1 METIQPD
8 RRWVFTALLFST
20 MGVGTFIAASLGII
34 AVVFITDLGISRTQL
49 GFVFAINTVGAAVLS
64 PVIGR
69 ITDKIGGRAAM
80 IVVALTAAGSFLILG
95 VAGSLVVLAVG
106 SAVGAVA
113 QAGSNP
119 ATNKLIA
126 EDLPSGSQGI
136 VTGIKQ
142 SGVQAFIFAGG
153 LIVPSM
159 ALAWGR
165 VSAYV
170 MLAVVSVALAVAGAW
185 LLPRQPPKAR
195 GSGTHPSPRERLP
208 GAIWWITAYGFLLG
222 FAGSA
227 TVMFALFTTEKLG
240 KSIVIGGAVA
250 AVVGLTAMPA
260 RIAWAHH
267 AERHHAFRSSLLVI
281 SLLGV
286 LASLALL
293 GAGAGSWW
301 LIWVAAV
308 LTGIGPSSWNSVG
321 MLGLIVFAGPKA
333 AGHASGVILFGFLI
347 GLGIGP
353 PLFGW
358 MIDASDS
365 YAGVWVASLAA
376 AVAGTLVMVAWK
388 PPERVTSPGDSA
400 HPRVEGYDR

>member
-1 METIQPD
+1 M
-8 RRWVFTALLFST
+8 
-20 MGVGTFIAASLGII
+20 II
-34 AVVFITDLGISRTQL
+34 
-49 GFVFAINTVGAAVLS
+49 
-64 PVIGR
+64 
-69 ITDKIGGRAAM
+69 
-80 IVVALTAAGSFLILG
+80 VALTAAGSFLILG
-95 VAGSLVVLAVG
+95 VAGSLIVLAIG

-126 EDLPSGSQGI
+126 EDLPAGSQGI

-170 MLAVVSVALAVAGAW
+170 MFAGVAVILAAAGAW
-185 LLPRQPPKAR
+185 LLPKQPKANR
-195 GSGTHPSPRERLP
+195 SDVESLPREPLP
-208 GAIWWITAYGFLLG
+208 TAIWWIAAYGFLLG

-227 TVMFALFTTEKLG
+227 TIMFALFTTEKLG
-240 KSIVIGGAVA
+240 KSIVVGGAVA

-260 RIAWAHH
+260 RIAWARH
-267 AERHHAFRSSLLVI
+267 AERHHAYRSSLMII
-281 SLLGV
+281 SLLAV
-286 LASLALL
+286 LASFALL
-293 GAGAGSWW
+293 GAGAGTWW
-301 LIWVAAV
+301 LIWVAAI
-308 LTGIGPSSWNSVG
+308 LTGLGPSSWNSVG
-321 MLGLIVFAGPKA
+321 MLGLIVFAGPRA

-358 MIDASDS
+358 MVDASGS
-365 YAGVWVASLAA
+365 YAGVWMSSLAA

-388 PPERVTSPGDSA
+388 PPERVTPSGDTALPSVQ
-400 HPRVEGYDR
+400 RYDR

>member
-8 RRWVFTALLFST
+8 RRWAFTALLFST

-34 AVVFITDLGISRTQL
+34 AVVFITDLGISRAQL

-64 PVIGR
+64 PVFGR
-69 ITDKIGGRAAM
+69 ITDRIGGRAAL
-80 IVVALTAAGSFLILG
+80 IVVALTAAGSFLMLG
-95 VAGSLVVLAVG
+95 VAGSLITLAVG

-126 EDLPSGSQGI
+126 EDLPAGSQGI

-170 MLAVVSVALAVAGAW
+170 MFAAVSVVLAAAGAW
-185 LLPRQPPKAR
+185 LLPKQTQAHGPDAE
-195 GSGTHPSPRERLP
+195 SSYRERLP
-208 GAIWWITAYGFLLG
+208 AAIWWIAVYGFLLG
-222 FAGSA
+222 FAASA

-240 KSIVIGGAVA
+240 QSIVVGGAVA

-267 AERHHAFRSSLLVI
+267 AERHHAYRSSLMI
-281 SLLGV
+281 IALLAV
-286 LASLALL
+286 LASFALL
-293 GAGAGSWW
+293 GAGAGAWW

-308 LTGIGPSSWNSVG
+308 LTGLGPSSWNSVG
-321 MLGLIVFAGPKA
+321 MLGLIVFAGPRA
-333 AGHASGVILFGFLI
+333 AGRASGVILFGFLV

-353 PLFGW
+353 PFFGW
-358 MIDASDS
+358 IVDASGS
-365 YAGVWVASLAA
+365 YAGVWIAALAA

-388 PPERVTSPGDSA
+388 PPERAVPSGDASGSSIQA
-400 HPRVEGYDR
+400 

>member
-8 RRWVFTALLFST
+8 RRWALTALLFST

-34 AVVFITDLGISRTQL
+34 AVVFITDLGISRAQL
-49 GFVFAINTVGAAVLS
+49 GFVFAINTVGAALLS
-64 PVIGR
+64 PVVGR
-69 ITDKIGGRAAM
+69 ITDRIGGRAAL

-95 VAGSLVVLAVG
+95 VAGSLITLAAG
-106 SAVGAVA
+106 SLLGAVA

-119 ATNKLIA
+119 STNKLIA
-126 EDLPSGSQGI
+126 EDLPAGSQGI

-170 MLAVVSVALAVAGAW
+170 MLAGVSVILAGVGAW
-185 LLPRQPPKAR
+185 FLPKQPRAHLAAND
-195 GSGTHPSPRERLP
+195 SLPRERLP
-208 GAIWWITAYGFLLG
+208 AAIWWIAAYGFLLG
-222 FAGSA
+222 FSGSA

-240 KSIVIGGAVA
+240 RSIVVGGAVA
-250 AVVGLTAMPA
+250 ALVGLTAMPA
-260 RIAWAHH
+260 RIVWARH
-267 AERHHAFRSSLLVI
+267 AERHHAYRSSLIVI
-281 SLLGV
+281 SLLAV

-293 GAGAGSWW
+293 GAGSGTWW
-301 LIWVAAV
+301 LIWVAAI
-308 LTGIGPSSWNSVG
+308 LTGLGPSSWNSVG
-321 MLGLIVFAGPKA
+321 MLGLIVFAGPRA

-358 MIDASDS
+358 MVDANGS
-365 YAGVWVASLAA
+365 YAGVWIASLVSAL
-376 AVAGTLVMVAWK
+376 AGTLVMVAWK
-388 PPERVTSPGDSA
+388 PPERRAQT
-400 HPRVEGYDR
+400 

>member
-8 RRWVFTALLFST
+8 RRWAFTALLFST

-34 AVVFITDLGISRTQL
+34 AVVFINDLGISRAQL

-64 PVIGR
+64 PVVGR
-69 ITDKIGGRAAM
+69 ITDRIGGRAAL
-80 IVVALTAAGSFLILG
+80 IVVALTAAGSFLMLG
-95 VAGSLVVLAVG
+95 VAGSLIVLAVG
-106 SAVGAVA
+106 SAIGAVA

-126 EDLPSGSQGI
+126 EDLPAGSQGI

-170 MLAVVSVALAVAGAW
+170 MFAAVSVVLAVAGAW
-185 LLPRQPPKAR
+185 FLPKQAKGRSEKV
-195 GSGTHPSPRERLP
+195 GKSPREPLP
-208 GAIWWITAYGFLLG
+208 AAIWWIATYGFLLG

-227 TVMFALFTTEKLG
+227 TIMFALFTTEKLG
-240 KSIVIGGAVA
+240 RSIVVGGAVA

-260 RIAWAHH
+260 RIAWARH
-267 AERHHAFRSSLLVI
+267 AERHHAYRSSLMI
-281 SLLGV
+281 IALLAV
-286 LASLALL
+286 FASFALL
-293 GAGAGSWW
+293 GAGTGTWW

-308 LTGIGPSSWNSVG
+308 LTGLGPSSWNSVG
-321 MLGLIVFAGPKA
+321 MLGLIVFAGPRA

-347 GLGIGP
+347 GLGLGP

-358 MIDASDS
+358 MVDTSGS
-365 YAGVWVASLAA
+365 YAGVWVSSLAA
-376 AVAGTLVMVAWK
+376 AVAGVLVMVAWK
-388 PPERVTSPGDSA
+388 PPERVTPSDPAA
-400 HPRVEGYDR
+400 HSTARRHDT

>member
-1 METIQPD
+1 METIEPH
-8 RRWVFTALLFST
+8 RRWAFTALLFST
-20 MGVGTFIAASLGII
+20 MGVGTFIALSLGIV
-34 AVVFITDLGISRTQL
+34 AVVFITDLGISRAQL

-69 ITDKIGGRAAM
+69 ITDEIGGRAALI
-80 IVVALTAAGSFLILG
+80 IVSIAAVASYLLLG
-95 VAGSLVVLAVG
+95 IAGSLVTLAIG

-126 EDLPSGSQGI
+126 EDLPPGSQGI

-142 SGVQAFIFAGG
+142 SGVQAFVFAGG

-170 MLAVVSVALAVAGAW
+170 MLAVVSAVLGVVGAW
-185 LLPRQPPKAR
+185 FLPKQKRTLTR
-195 GSGTHPSPRERLP
+195 DTGSTRKERLP
-208 GAIWWITAYGFLLG
+208 EAIWWIAAYGFLLG

-227 TVMFALFTTEKLG
+227 TVMFALFTTEELG
-240 KSIVIGGAVA
+240 RSIVVGGAVV

-260 RIAWAHH
+260 RIAWARH
-267 AERHHAFRSSLLVI
+267 AERHHAFRSSLI
-281 SLLGV
+281 SISILGV
-286 LASLALL
+286 FASLALL
-293 GAGAGSWW
+293 GASAGAWW

-308 LTGIGPSSWNSVG
+308 LTGLGPSSWNSVG
-321 MLGLIVFAGPKA
+321 MLGLIVFAGPRA
-333 AGHASGVILFGFLI
+333 AGHASGVILFGFLV

-358 MIDASDS
+358 LVDTSGS
-365 YAGVWVASLAA
+365 YTWVWMLSLTA

-388 PPERVTSPGDSA
+388 PPERVVSTTD
-400 HPRVEGYDR
+400 DRAS

>member
-1 METIQPD
+1 MEIID
-8 RRWVFTALLFST
+8 SKGRWAFTALLFST

-34 AVVFITDLGISRTQL
+34 AVVFITDLGISRAQL
-49 GFVFAINTVGAAVLS
+49 GIVFAINTVGAALLS

-69 ITDKIGGRAAM
+69 ITDRIGGRAAM

-95 VAGSLVVLAVG
+95 IAGSLIVLMAG
-106 SAVGAVA
+106 SAIGAVA

-126 EDLPSGSQGI
+126 EDLPAGSQGI

-170 MLAVVSVALAVAGAW
+170 VFAGLSIALAIAGAW
-185 LLPRQPPKAR
+185 FLPKRTSVRDTA
-195 GSGTHPSPRERLP
+195 GDERERPPLP
-208 GAIWWITAYGFLLG
+208 AAIWWIAAYGFLLG
-222 FAGSA
+222 VAGSA
-227 TVMFALFTTEKLG
+227 TIMFALFTTEKLG
-240 KSIVIGGAVA
+240 RSIVIGGAVV

-267 AERHHAFRSSLLVI
+267 AERNHAYRSSLI
-281 SLLGV
+281 IIASLSV
-286 LASLALL
+286 LASFALL
-293 GAGAGSWW
+293 GAGSGIWW

-308 LTGIGPSSWNSVG
+308 LTGLGPSSWNSVG
-321 MLGLIVFAGPKA
+321 MLGLIVFAGPRA

-347 GLGIGP
+347 GLGAGP

-358 MIDASDS
+358 IVDTSGS
-365 YAGVWVASLAA
+365 YMGVWLISLVAS
-376 AVAGTLVMVAWK
+376 VAGAALMAAWK
-388 PPERVTSPGDSA
+388 PPPPATSG
-400 HPRVEGYDR
+400 

>member
-8 RRWVFTALLFST
+8 RRWAFTALLFST

-34 AVVFITDLGISRTQL
+34 AVVFITDLGISRAQL
-49 GFVFAINTVGAAVLS
+49 GFVFAINTVGAALLS
-64 PVIGR
+64 PVVGR
-69 ITDKIGGRAAM
+69 ITDRIGGRAAM
-80 IVVALTAAGSFLILG
+80 IIVASTAAVSFLLLG
-95 VAGSLVVLAVG
+95 FAGSLVVLAVG
-106 SAVGAVA
+106 SGVGAIA

-126 EDLPSGSQGI
+126 EDLPAGSQGT

-159 ALAWGR
+159 ALLWGR
-165 VSAYV
+165 ASAYV
-170 MLAVVSVALAVAGAW
+170 IFATVALALAIIGSRFLPKQPKIASTDGAS
-185 LLPRQPPKAR
+185 P
-195 GSGTHPSPRERLP
+195 PRERLP
-208 GAIWWITAYGFLLG
+208 AAIWWIASYGFLLG
-222 FAGSA
+222 FSGSA
-227 TVMFALFTTEKLG
+227 TIMFALFTTESLG
-240 KSIVIGGAVA
+240 RSIVVGGAVA

-260 RIAWAHH
+260 RIAWARH
-267 AERHHAFRSSLLVI
+267 AERHHAYRSSLLAI
-281 SLLGV
+281 SLLAV

-293 GAGAGSWW
+293 GAGAGAWW

-308 LTGIGPSSWNSVG
+308 LTGLGPSSWNSVG
-321 MLGLIVFAGPKA
+321 MLGLIVFAGPRA

-358 MIDASDS
+358 MVDASGS
-365 YAGVWVASLAA
+365 YAGVWILSLLS
-376 AVAGTLVMVAWK
+376 AVAGSLVMVAWK
-388 PPERVTSPGDSA
+388 PPER
-400 HPRVEGYDR
+400 RL